1 MDPRVEVTPAELSSL
16 LELQNEIA
24 AALERVVALA
34 AETEEADEETYAEV
48 RSVASMLTSLAS
60 DLESADAPPTE
71 PQREL
76 FAHAVDKLVG
86 AETR

>member
-1 MDPRVEVTPAELSSL
+1 MDPRVEVTSAELSNL

-34 AETEEADEETYAEV
+34 AQTEEAGGEAYDEV
-48 RSVASMLTSLAS
+48 RSVARVLTSLAS

-76 FAHAVDKLVG
+76 FAQAIDRLES
-86 AETR
+86 ADAQ